1 VDARAL
7 GLYGVRMFRNRY
19 RFLLNAAG
27 EAPVGQPA
35 PAQPAAPAAP
45 VAAPAAPAPPAA
57 PVNTPAQ
64 LPLQTV
70 DLSNPEVQ
78 AAIKEAAKNAAKEA
92 AAAARKEAEDAA
104 AEKERQAKQ
113 TAEENAKDAAK
124 KAEKEAADA
133 KAQAATA
140 ARERD
145 LLRSMQR
152 AGVQAQDEVAESVI
166 MQRVEAEVA
175 AGSDM
180 AAALGKVKASY
191 GYLFKQPPAAPAAPV
206 EPASSPAA
214 VAAAANL
221 HTAPAAPAAPARPA
235 PASVD
240 CSTMT
245 PDQWAAERARVLGQ
259 PRR

>member
-1 VDARAL
+1 VDARP
-7 GLYGVRMFRNRY
+7 GCLYGVRMFRNRY
-19 RFLLNAAG
+19 RFLFDPAG
-27 EAPVGQPA
+27 DAPVGQPA

-45 VAAPAAPAPPAA
+45 IAAPAAPAPAA
-57 PVNTPAQ
+57 PAQ

-70 DLSNPEVQ
+70 DLSAPEVQ
-78 AAIKEAAKNAAKEA
+78 AAIKEAERRAAKEA
-92 AAAARKEAEDAA
+92 AATAKKEAEDAA

-124 KAEKEAADA
+124 KAEKEATDA

-180 AAALGKVKASY
+180 AAALVKVKASY
-191 GYLFKQPPAAPAAPV
+191 GYLFKQPPAAAPV
-206 EPASSPAA
+206 TEAPSSPAA

-221 HTAPAAPAAPARPA
+221 NTAPAAPAAPSRPA
-235 PASVD
+235 PTSVD
-240 CSTMT
+240 CNTMT

-259 PRR
+259 QRR